1 MWKTALGAEADLVTI
16 TSYNEWQE
24 GTQIEPAQVQADRP
38 GYDGAWGR
46 TGMAAAGRTSTRRR
60 AGQRSSAESRVSRRR
75 RESLAVRDRD
85 RVVLPE
91 VIEDRYRQLA

>member
-46 TGMAAAGRTSTRRR
+46 TGWRPAGRTSTRRR
-60 AGQRSSAESRVSRRR
+60 LDSEAPRDLVVERR

-91 VIEDRYRQLA
+91 VIEDRDRQLA

>member
-1 MWKTALGAEADLVTI
+1 MTI

-46 TGMAAAGRTSTRRR
+46 TGMAARR
-60 AGQRSSAESRVSRRR
+60 AYLDATAGWTAKLREISR
-75 RESLAVRDRD
+75 
-85 RVVLPE
+85 
-91 VIEDRYRQLA
+91 Q